1 MAFETIVTGKIIN
14 LRNTAVPSATVKLLR
29 VLEQNPITGYRNTS
43 LISTGTTDQGGFVQ
57 FSGVAVGNYDVVVTS
72 GASYTLYNYEVKN
85 EYVVVPGDSQI
96 VEESRTFVR
105 SLETFSGIGVS
116 TEERPNNQL
125 GYPDRDY
132 SIYDT
137 YKTLKL
143 QTDLSVDRLDDAE
156 ISGTFLLQRE
166 TGDTYYRA
174 NQNIK
179 LVQNF
184 TFKISA

>member
-43 LISTGTTDQGGFVQ
+43 LVFSSSTDQNGYVQ
-57 FSGVAVGNYDVVVTS
+57 FSGVQVGNYDVVVTS

-85 EYVVVPGDSQI
+85 EYVVVPGNSSI
-96 VEESRTFVR
+96 VAESRTFVR
-105 SLETFSGIGVS
+105 SLEHFSGIGIS

-132 SIYDT
+132 SVYDT

-143 QTDLSVDRLDDAE
+143 ETDLSVNRLDDAE

-166 TGDTYYRA
+166 TGDTNYVD